1 MNFEGIM
8 LTEIGQRKMGTVMN
22 SFICGISERKKQI
35 KKKTLKT
42 KKWKTQ
48 THRKTEENVITEV
61 GVGGGEG
68 TAEIKIKGKNFQV

>member
-35 KKKTLKT
+35 KKNT
-42 KKWKTQ
+42 K
-48 THRKTEENVITEV
+48 N
-61 GVGGGEG
+61 
-68 TAEIKIKGKNFQV
+68 